1 MEEEAEMKTS
11 VEAFSS
17 SPDPVRVEGTTE
29 AEDPSFRANGGAA
42 SASTPLSGT
51 SSPPQALPLRTSYGG
66 GKKAEASGRFALKR
80 AGTSAWGSAVDG
92 RTLRGEVDQVAQL
105 LQGANSAAKRG
116 GGGGGGDSSEVAE
129 MVGEMRK
136 EVGAVSGRVDDLG
149 KQLDAVQTTLGEL
162 LKRLPPPTNI

>member
-1 MEEEAEMKTS
+1 MKTS

-42 SASTPLSGT
+42 FASTPLSGT